1 MQREISL
8 KDLSIEQKP
17 YEIIEFL
24 KIPLKH
30 EIKTVEITTDRNYVS
45 TLKSKN
51 DYLLLKYIL
60 ELKTR
65 EIKQKNWKLQNPKDS
80 KPENPNSQSRDTGQ
94 DGLQTTREEIGFSSL
109 TSVGVDPT
117 DCMTGNLRINLDHS
131 ETEHADFQI
140 AMTGIEAWLKYN
152 EDYEILLDH
161 MKIWEQQNYEYISE
175 FTHEGQSIFNTPM
188 ETPNKT
194 LEDSSRNGKKK
205 RGPGDFDFDNE
216 SIEEGDG
223 GVVDFDAI
231 LKRQKT
237 NEANAK
243 KNGLSQLPEL
253 NSKPDRG
260 WMKKFLCCF

>member
-8 KDLSIEQKP
+8 KDLETEQRP
-17 YEIIEFL
+17 YEMIEFL

-51 DYLLLKYIL
+51 DFLLLKYIL

-65 EIKQKNWKLQNPKDS
+65 EIKQKNWKLQNPKES
-80 KPENPNSQSRDTGQ
+80 KLENPNSQSRDTAQ
-94 DGLQTTREEIGFSSL
+94 DGLQTTREEIEFSSL

-117 DCMTGNLRINLDHS
+117 DCLSGNLRINLDYS
-131 ETEHADFQI
+131 GTEYADFQI

-161 MKIWEQQNYEYISE
+161 MRMWEQQNYEYISE
-175 FTHEGQSIFNTPM
+175 FTNEGQSIFNTPM
-188 ETPNKT
+188 ETPNNLT
-194 LEDSSRNGKKK
+194 EDSAPKIKKK
-205 RGPGDFDFDNE
+205 RGPGDFAFDEE
-216 SIEEGDG
+216 SIEEGEG
-223 GVVDFDAI
+223 GVVDFDAL

-237 NEANAK
+237 KEANDK
-243 KNGLSQLPEL
+243 KNGMNQLPEE
-253 NSKPDRG
+253 NAKPDKG
-260 WMKKFLCCF
+260 WMKKFLCFF